1 MHMHSVI
8 PCVDC
13 DAKRQQ
19 LEDFGF
25 RVLGCTEIPDRPG
38 FCRIEFVRDDAAAP
52 APARMAAAPTSDLT
66 PTQVATAQAIINLFE
81 TGEVLGDYGSVTLI
95 DGDTG
100 HLTFGRSQTTL
111 GSGNLAKLMQA
122 YCANPG
128 AMFGPRLT
136 PFLPRFAAIDLS
148 LDDDIKLH
156 NVLRASADDRVM
168 RETQDRFFDLTYW
181 QPARKAAV
189 KLGIT
194 SPLGTAVVYDGH
206 VHGAWGLIRDR
217 TTAQVGTPA
226 AAGEQRWIAEYVRQ
240 RRQWL
245 ASHARADLRAT
256 VYRMDAFQRLIDNGM
271 WALELPL
278 VVRQQE
284 ISTATLAALPPGCY
298 DGPLPGT
305 RPIALATPLMRGL
318 DVRRVQL
325 ALSDRDVDIRADGIY
340 GQTSMK
346 IVRNFQAAQGL
357 PATGS
362 LDPATIVSLVG

>member
-1 MHMHSVI
+1 MHSVI

-13 DAKRQQ
+13 DAKRRQ
-19 LEDFGF
+19 LEDLGF
-25 RVLGCTEIPDRPG
+25 RVLGCTEIAGRPG
-38 FCRIEFVRDDAAAP
+38 FCSIEFVAGAAAAAAP
-52 APARMAAAPTSDLT
+52 AMLAAATPTDLT
-66 PTQVATAQAIINLFE
+66 PTQVATAQAIVNVFE
-81 TGEVLGDYGSVTLI
+81 TGVVLGDYGSVTLI

-111 GSGNLAKLMQA
+111 GSGNLGKLLQA

-128 AMFGPRLT
+128 AAFGARLA
-136 PFLPRFAAIDLS
+136 PFVPRFLAIDLS
-148 LDDDIKLH
+148 LDDDAQLH
-156 NVLRASADDRVM
+156 NVLRATADDRVM
-168 RETQDRFFDLTYW
+168 RETQDRFFDITYW

-194 SPLGTAVVYDGH
+194 SPLGTAVVYDSH
-206 VHGAWGLIRDR
+206 VHGSWGAIRDR
-217 TTAQVGTPA
+217 TTARVGTPA
-226 AAGEQRWIAEYVRQ
+226 AAGEQRWIGEYVRQ

-245 ASHARADLRAT
+245 AGHGRADLRAT
-256 VYRMDAFQRLIDNGM
+256 VYRMDAFQRLIDNGL

-284 ISTATLAALPPGCY
+284 ISNATLAALPPGCY
-298 DGPLPGT
+298 DGPAPGS

-325 ALSDRDVDIRADGIY
+325 ALSDRDVAIRADGVF

-346 IVRNFQAAQGL
+346 LVRNFQAAQGL
-357 PATGS
+357 PATGA